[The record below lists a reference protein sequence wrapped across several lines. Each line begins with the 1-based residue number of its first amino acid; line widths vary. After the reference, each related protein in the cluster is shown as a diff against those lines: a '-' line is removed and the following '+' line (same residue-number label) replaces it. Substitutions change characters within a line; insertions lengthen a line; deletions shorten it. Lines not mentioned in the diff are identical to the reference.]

1 MTTNDEY
8 TGWSQVPPR
17 DTRAAIR
24 QTSGGMAELVRST
37 LGPLGLDKMIVRRMP
52 DDELRGFA
60 SNDGVA
66 IIEEFEGET
75 DNPVA
80 QELIT
85 LAEDHED
92 DVGDGVT
99 TMFLLACDLLSE
111 AMDLVDRGVHPNDVV
126 EGYSIAAQRTLERWS
141 ELAVPVASDGEL
153 DRDLLETVAMT
164 GMTNGRTESW
174 PLDRVA
180 DTVVDAVLRVSD
192 PASGTTR
199 LDHAD
204 TVAVPGGTVADT
216 ELVEGP
222 VLPREVTDA
231 PYLLPAE
238 GPILLV
244 RGDLQTRELSADVSV
259 SVDSEDP
266 GKTAQSFN
274 EAEGIATAIG
284 EAGPVAV
291 VITGDADMKV
301 AWELAGEG
309 AVLVRNTKDTDFE
322 YIRRATG
329 ATPVGPVSPGATVDP
344 DDLGHV
350 RLSARDMGREDDW
363 LAFEAPPETGQP
375 AVTLVVRG
383 GIESAAEEAERR
395 VRKGK
400 NALRALVQDPRA
412 LPAGGAPDIAAAR
425 DLRSFAPR
433 FGGREQLAIEGF
445 ADVLEGIPK
454 TLGRNAG
461 VDPSVT
467 VTDLRTRHEA
477 GHDTAGVNVDGELV
491 DDVLADDGLDAFR
504 VRVTGLVRA
513 VEFVNDFTRIDS
525 FLVDQR
531 EPSLERILD
540 DPYYEDLDPEDV
552 VPDPDAEPPE

>member
-52 DDELRGFA
+52 DDDLRGFA

-85 LAEDHED
+85 LAENHED

-99 TMFLLACDLLSE
+99 TMFLLVCDLLSE

-126 EGYSIAAQRTLERWS
+126 EGYSIAAQRTLERWN
-141 ELAVPVASDGEL
+141 EMAVPVVREGEL
-153 DRDLLETVAMT
+153 DRELLETVAMT

-174 PLDRVA
+174 PLDQVV

-192 PASGTTR
+192 PATGTTR

-204 TVAVPGGTVADT
+204 TEAVPGGTVADT

-222 VLPREVTDA
+222 VLPREITDA

-238 GPILLV
+238 GPLLMI
-244 RGDLQTRELSADVSV
+244 RGDLKTRELSADVSV
-259 SVDSEDP
+259 SLDEDDP
-266 GKTAQSFN
+266 TKTAQSFN
-274 EAEGIATAIG
+274 EAAGIARAIG
-284 EAGPVAV
+284 KTGAVAV
-291 VITGDADMKV
+291 VVTGDADMQV
-301 AWELAGEG
+301 AYDLAGEG

-322 YIRRATG
+322 YIERATG
-329 ATPVGPVSPGATVDP
+329 ATPVGPVSPGSTVDP
-344 DDLGHV
+344 DVLGQV
-350 RLSARDMGREDDW
+350 KLGRRDMGREDDW
-363 LAFEAPPETGQP
+363 LAFEAPPGTGQP

-383 GIESAAEEAERR
+383 GTESAAEEAERR

-400 NALRALVQDPRA
+400 NTLRAVIRDPRA
-412 LPAGGAPDIAAAR
+412 LPGGGAPDVAAAR

-445 ADVLEGIPK
+445 ADVLDGIAK

-461 VDPSVT
+461 IDPGET
-467 VTDLRTRHEA
+467 VTDLRTRHDA
-477 GHDTAGVNVDGELV
+477 GHDTAGINVDGDIV
-491 DDVLADDGLDAFR
+491 DDVVADDGLDAFR

-513 VEFVNDFTRIDS
+513 VEFVNEFTRVDS

-540 DPYYEDLDPEDV
+540 DPHYEDVDPQQASDG
-552 VPDPDAEPPE
+552 PPGA